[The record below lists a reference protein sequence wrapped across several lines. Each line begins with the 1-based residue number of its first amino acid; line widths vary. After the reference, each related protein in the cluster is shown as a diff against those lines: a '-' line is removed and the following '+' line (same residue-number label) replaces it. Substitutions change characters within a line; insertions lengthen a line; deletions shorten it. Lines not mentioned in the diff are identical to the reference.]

1 MTAFKKISKI
11 GFVFLFLLMLTGCN
25 TRPTG
30 GIPNDSEIELSEN
43 ADDNIDLKL
52 KYYNANCINL
62 FSDQMTLLYQ
72 DYVKVMNPEIGPE
85 NEENVP
91 SLFVLDS
98 TQDCALA
105 ISKAKELNLAQ
116 ELDPLAEN
124 YLSTLQNAAP
134 LIAQATRY
142 YDQMDYKTDDFV
154 KGKELHPKLMVAFKD
169 FESADATFKSGIQE
183 AQTSLNLR
191 LLESYKK
198 SGLNFE
204 FLVQDTWAKGTTV
217 LNKAEAKPYDALDAE
232 DFTKAVNEYQAALE
246 ALEAYLLEHPE
257 QAAFAEAFQEGA
269 WEYMDEAK
277 LLMSRKRE
285 NLPYDQL
292 EGNAK
297 LMRDE
302 YEWWQDDYFL

>member
-1 MTAFKKISKI
+1 MNSFKKTSKI
-11 GFVFLFLLMLTGCN
+11 VFAFLFLFVLTAC

-30 GIPNDSEIELSEN
+30 GIPNSSDVELSQVE
-43 ADDNIDLKL
+43 DENIDLKL
-52 KYYNANCINL
+52 KYYSANCINL
-62 FSDQMTLLYQ
+62 FSGQMKLLQQ
-72 DYVKVMNPEIGPE
+72 DYVKVMNPELGPE

-105 ISKAKELNLAQ
+105 IAQAKELNLAQ

-142 YDQMDYKTDDFV
+142 YDQMDYKTDDFE
-154 KGKELHPKLMVAFKD
+154 KGKELHPKLMVAFED
-169 FESADATFKSGIQE
+169 FEKADANFKKSIQQI
-183 AQTSLNLR
+183 QTSINLR
-191 LLESYKK
+191 FLESYKK
-198 SGLNFE
+198 AGLNFE
-204 FLVQDTWAKGTTV
+204 FLVQDAWIKGTAL
-217 LNKAEAKPYDALDAE
+217 LNKAEAEAYDTLDTE
-232 DFTKAVNEYQAALE
+232 DYTKAVNEYQAALE

-257 QAAFAEAFQEGA
+257 QAALAEVFQEGA

-277 LLMSRKRE
+277 QLMSRKRE
-285 NLPYDQL
+285 GLPYDQL
-292 EGNAK
+292 EGNAN
-297 LMRDE
+297 LMRNQ